1 MNQQMSI
8 YERMGLDEYNNMG
21 WVWKAVEDADSLYK
35 ILVNNHDELPNLK
48 YDEIRD
54 FIKALLEVKYS
65 LMELIGRSKK

>member
-1 MNQQMSI
+1 MSI